1 MKGVIFILIIYVAVL
16 GISALIKYFIL
27 NYFVSKKGSEIKTPT
42 SKIYYIKN
50 STNNPPKNPKKVDIA
65 IKGRIVEK
73 DEN

>member
-1 MKGVIFILIIYVAVL
+1 MKGVIFILIIYVLVL
-16 GISALIKYFIL
+16 SISALVKYFII
-27 NYFVSKKGSEIKTPT
+27 NYFSEKKGSGENAPT

-50 STNNPPKNPKKVDIA
+50 SVKPAYKKPQKVDIA

>member
-16 GISALIKYFIL
+16 GISALVKYFII
-27 NYFVSKKGSEIKTPT
+27 NYFYNKKGSETSAST

-50 STNNPPKNPKKVDIA
+50 SSNNLQKKPQKVDIA

-73 DEN
+73 DKD